1 MKQSSDEGLLI
12 KMPHYCWIV
21 AVVILLCL
29 QGCSSTDSVDDVVVA
44 STPAEKAQQL
54 RERLLVLQAKLNE
67 QKTAL
72 KNVIN
77 NEADL
82 ELLLRLMNVK
92 QQDLIAASKQNE
104 ASDNERQPT
113 ADTPSTELAAQQLNV
128 DYLQTMAANQA
139 ALRADLAKLIQD
151 LNALSANSQ

>member
-1 MKQSSDEGLLI
+1 MSLSGNEGLTK
-12 KMPHYCWIV
+12 KMPHYCWIA
-21 AVVILLCL
+21 AVVVLLCL
-29 QGCSSTDSVDDVVVA
+29 QGCSSTSSTDEPLVA
-44 STPAEKAQQL
+44 ATPAEKAQQL
-54 RERLLVLQAKLNE
+54 RERLLALQAKLNE
-67 QKTAL
+67 QKAAL

-92 QQDLIAASKQNE
+92 QQDLLAASAQDE
-104 ASDNERQPT
+104 TAEGSEQASDDAPEV
-113 ADTPSTELAAQQLNV
+113 ALAAQQLNV

-139 ALRADLAKLIQD
+139 ALRADLARLLQD

>member
-1 MKQSSDEGLLI
+1 
-12 KMPHYCWIV
+12 
-21 AVVILLCL
+21 
-29 QGCSSTDSVDDVVVA
+29 
-44 STPAEKAQQL
+44 
-54 RERLLVLQAKLNE
+54 
-67 QKTAL
+67 
-72 KNVIN
+72 VIN

-113 ADTPSTELAAQQLNV
+113 VDTPSTELAAQQLNV